1 MELII
6 MILSTLL
13 FIYLLRF
20 NQYLQYK
27 DENKIAINK
36 FYTRIGELKQDYITN
51 QDKDKIITE
60 HNEIYKK
67 TKNYRF
73 IYHKFN
79 NNFKNIESLIN
90 GYKEEYI
97 EKEL

>member
-27 DENKIAINK
+27 DDNKIAINK
-36 FYTRIGELKQDYITN
+36 FYTRVDELKQDYITN
-51 QDKDKIITE
+51 QDKEQLISEYK
-60 HNEIYKK
+60 EIYEK
-67 TKNYRF
+67 TKNYGF

-79 NNFKNIESLIN
+79 NNFKNIE
-90 GYKEEYI
+90 
-97 EKEL
+97 

>member
-36 FYTRIGELKQDYITN
+36 FYTRIDELKQDYITN

-60 HNEIYKK
+60 HNEI
-67 TKNYRF
+67 
-73 IYHKFN
+73 
-79 NNFKNIESLIN
+79 
-90 GYKEEYI
+90 
-97 EKEL
+97 